1 MFVYSLEQSCRP
13 PWLESPA
20 PGAIYH
26 TMPAFSVRLKQ
37 RGYSQNIH
45 VLFSISQE
53 AMKQDLICGLG
64 VHSGVMMP
72 PHWILKLPRWTQ
84 YMCTV
89 HITGFAAQARLGPV
103 QPQRQEDEGRG
114 RRRGRPQALHHEA
127 DARVQLQPPGGVPQP
142 QVWRK
147 PGRQADEEVPGS
159 SQSPTGE
166 PQKFKNDQEIF
177 VFNIIRCST

>member
-1 MFVYSLEQSCRP
+1 MEQSCRP

-45 VLFSISQE
+45 VFYFSGSHE
-53 AMKQDLICGLG
+53 AGSHLWAGCPLWGDDASSLDPQAAQVDTL
-64 VHSGVMMP
+64 H
-72 PHWILKLPRWTQ
+72 
-84 YMCTV
+84 MCTV

-103 QPQRQEDEGRG
+103 QPQGQEDEGRG

-147 PGRQADEEVPGS
+147 PGRQADEKVPGS
-159 SQSPTGE
+159 SQSSTGVSFR
-166 PQKFKNDQEIF
+166 FKITSALSLMLQATSRIP
-177 VFNIIRCST
+177 

>member
-1 MFVYSLEQSCRP
+1 M
-13 PWLESPA
+13 
-20 PGAIYH
+20 
-26 TMPAFSVRLKQ
+26 
-37 RGYSQNIH
+37 
-45 VLFSISQE
+45 FSISQE

-72 PHWILKLPRWTQ
+72 PHWILKLPRWTL
-84 YMCTV
+84 YTCTV

-103 QPQRQEDEGRG
+103 QPQGQEDEGRG

-147 PGRQADEEVPGS
+147 PGRQADEKVPGS
-159 SQSPTGE
+159 SQSSTGVSFR
-166 PQKFKNDQEIF
+166 FKITSALSLMLQATSRIP
-177 VFNIIRCST
+177 